1 MKVLLDTHAFIWW
14 DSAPEKLSPQARA
27 ACQDRTNLLLLSVAS
42 AWEMQIKL
50 QLGKLRL
57 RLPLAEVIVSQ
68 QQTNDLQV
76 LPIALNHILA
86 LQSLPAHHKD
96 PFDRLLIA
104 QAKYL
109 DIYFCTLFVSRSQQY
124 QWETLVQNV
133 REFLSRYLTLK
144 RQCSSAMIRCLYTIR
159 SRWCGEM
166 VCAAVSIYVSG

>member
-14 DSAPEKLSPQARA
+14 DSAPEKRSPQARA
-27 ACQDRTNLLLLSVAS
+27 ACQERTNLLLLSVAS

-50 QLGKLRL
+50 QIGQLYL

-76 LPIALNHILA
+76 LPVTLSHVLA

-104 QAKYL
+104 QANAEAGPVISHDPVFAHYPVKVL
-109 DIYFCTLFVSRSQQY
+109 
-124 QWETLVQNV
+124 W
-133 REFLSRYLTLK
+133 
-144 RQCSSAMIRCLYTIR
+144 
-159 SRWCGEM
+159 
-166 VCAAVSIYVSG
+166 